1 MPEPEPVMKYIK
13 IAAKSRG
20 VWCIALAY
28 GLTLASTT
36 AYCAIL
42 PSALELVR
50 GVDTATA
57 GSMAAIIT
65 VGSFFACFA
74 GPAAVL
80 KLGKNKPFLIVTTV
94 IAAVVMVANWFLP
107 LGTVMW
113 VALVLNGFMTAL
125 SGPIIQAMTPD
136 LPEIGAKYAGSAGG
150 IISTVGLLCSYFV
163 PVIVSSISGD
173 NWTLNFT
180 IESILFLASVLPIA
194 MLPETGAAA
203 KAEMPETS
211 EL

>member
-1 MPEPEPVMKYIK
+1 
-13 IAAKSRG
+13 
-20 VWCIALAY
+20 
-28 GLTLASTT
+28 
-36 AYCAIL
+36 
-42 PSALELVR
+42 
-50 GVDTATA
+50 
-57 GSMAAIIT
+57 
-65 VGSFFACFA
+65 
-74 GPAAVL
+74 
-80 KLGKNKPFLIVTTV
+80 
-94 IAAVVMVANWFLP
+94 MVANWFLP

-136 LPEIGAKYAGSAGG
+136 LPGSAGG
-150 IISTVGLLCSYFV
+150 IIGTVGLLCSYFV

-203 KAEMPETS
+203 KAEMPEAT
-211 EL
+211 EI

>member
-1 MPEPEPVMKYIK
+1 MISK
-13 IAAKSRG
+13 ITLGRWGRVFRPTVIFVFTPPAFMGGG
-20 VWCIALAY
+20 VF
-28 GLTLASTT
+28 LTKTGTTRLRVRTPRFTST
-36 AYCAIL
+36 CGISQRL
-42 PSALELVR
+42 R
-50 GVDTATA
+50 
-57 GSMAAIIT
+57 
-65 VGSFFACFA
+65 
-74 GPAAVL
+74 VL
-80 KLGKNKPFLIVTTV
+80 SLFCSGYRLSLIHIFKLGKNKPFLIVTTV

-150 IISTVGLLCSYFV
+150 IIGTVGLLCSYFV

>member
-1 MPEPEPVMKYIK
+1 MSSNKKDLTRIEDLGEYLHALDEEENSFEP
-13 IAAKSRG
+13 
-20 VWCIALAY
+20 
-28 GLTLASTT
+28 
-36 AYCAIL
+36 
-42 PSALELVR
+42 
-50 GVDTATA
+50 
-57 GSMAAIIT
+57 
-65 VGSFFACFA
+65 
-74 GPAAVL
+74 
-80 KLGKNKPFLIVTTV
+80 
-94 IAAVVMVANWFLP
+94 
-107 LGTVMW
+107 
-113 VALVLNGFMTAL
+113 
-125 SGPIIQAMTPD
+125 TPD

-150 IISTVGLLCSYFV
+150 IIGTVGLLCSYFV